1 MAVLFVE
8 FGELI
13 QVVVAD
19 AIAAFD
25 RVEFLSARAK
35 VETLGDKVSICGL
48 CDNFQSSK
56 QNVPLY

>member
-13 QVVVAD
+13 QVVVTN

-25 RVEFLSARAK
+25 RVQFLSARAK
-35 VETLGDKVSICGL
+35 VEALGSRVSKYGL
-48 CDNFQSSK
+48 N
-56 QNVPLY
+56 